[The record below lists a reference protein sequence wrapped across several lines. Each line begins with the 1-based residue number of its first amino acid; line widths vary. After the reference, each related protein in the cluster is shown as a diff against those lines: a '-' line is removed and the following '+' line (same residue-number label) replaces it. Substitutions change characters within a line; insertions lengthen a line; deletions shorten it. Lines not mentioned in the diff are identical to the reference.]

1 MLAAGRRLDDALRQ
15 YLAERGAKNVHL
27 SDLTPI
33 VNGATRLRLAGEA
46 IGRMPLPPREDTGG
60 RTFTASSGLIQDQAW
75 AVSGWYAAVADA
87 IDPRRP
93 VRTPPPPRPADRTAE
108 LLAAL
113 RRDLGAGTL
122 HDGDTE
128 HAKRLL
134 WTALYLQ
141 DLRRLEAQLG
151 PHLNALPGISPQQPR
166 TGEPA
171 RADAPTTPAPPPRR

>member
-1 MLAAGRRLDDALRQ
+1 M
-15 YLAERGAKNVHL
+15 HL

-46 IGRMPLPPREDTGG
+46 IGRMPLPPRQDPGG
-60 RTFTASSGLIQDQAW
+60 PTLTASSGLIQDQAW

-93 VRTPPPPRPADRTAE
+93 ARTPPPPRPADRTAE

-113 RRDLGAGTL
+113 RRDLQADAL
-122 HDGDTE
+122 HEGDTE
-128 HAKRLL
+128 YAKRLL

-141 DLRRLEAQLG
+141 DLRRLEAQLE
-151 PHLNALPGISPQQPR
+151 PHLNALPGISPQPR
-166 TGEPA
+166 LTSEPPA
-171 RADAPTTPAPPPRR
+171 AATAPATPPRR